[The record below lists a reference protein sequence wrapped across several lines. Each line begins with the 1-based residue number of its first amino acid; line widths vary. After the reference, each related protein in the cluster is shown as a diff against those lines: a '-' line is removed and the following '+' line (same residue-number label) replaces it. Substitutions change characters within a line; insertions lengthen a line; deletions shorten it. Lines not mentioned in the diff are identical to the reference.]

1 MSLKEGNKEQWCG
14 CPTETFPQRYPVRII
29 QKAYRTGNSIEQTF
43 CVEKKIPNI
52 KQYYENVNDMM
63 QQVYL

>member
-1 MSLKEGNKEQWCG
+1 MWLSNRNISAEVPSSDHTKS
-14 CPTETFPQRYPVRII
+14 I
-29 QKAYRTGNSIEQTF
+29 QNRQLYRTDF
-43 CVEKKIPNI
+43 LCRKKKPNI